1 MIAKTHRTL
10 SWVAMA
16 VISAGLFFVAAGS
29 LRAATSETDPAAAR
43 SALAELRKHDDL
55 SALFRTVAK
64 AVGPAVVEVRVTK
77 FVREPDMDDFMRR
90 FFGDDTP
97 FRFQFP
103 DQDEG
108 RNPGLRSRRPSP
120 QQPRQRQ
127 FGLGSGVIVDAEKGY
142 VLTNYHVV
150 GEADE
155 VEVVLHDG
163 RKFDAE
169 WVRSDMQTDLAI
181 VKIKPD
187 RLVQAPLGDSDK
199 AEVGDWVLAI
209 GAPRGLAQTVT
220 AGIISAKG
228 RNQVGSRQMYQSF
241 IQTDASINRGNSGGP
256 LVNMSGEVIGINNS
270 IASYSGGNEGIGFA
284 IPSNMAGKVMS
295 QLIDKGKVTR
305 GFLGVE
311 IRDIEDEGLADSFG
325 LPTRQGALVERVRP
339 DSPAAQAGLKEGDFI
354 VSVGGTA
361 VANSNELRNTV
372 ADLEVGKLVALEI
385 YRDKKKQSLDIKIG
399 SQPKDMATSE
409 EEGGPAAEVTAEK
422 FGLKV
427 ATLTEALAKENGYKD
442 AVKGVLIVEV
452 ETGSDAEEQEI
463 RPGMII
469 THVKDQEIA
478 TVEQFK
484 EATASD
490 EAAKGIRLRVQD
502 PNGVKRFVFLRPAKP
517 AKISQ

>member
-1 MIAKTHRTL
+1 MISKTHRTL
-10 SWVAMA
+10 SWVAMS
-16 VISAGLFFVAAGS
+16 VISAGLFFG
-29 LRAATSETDPAAAR
+29 ATSPLWGATAETNPAAAR
-43 SALAELRKHDDL
+43 SELAELRKHDDL
-55 SALFRTVAK
+55 SALFRAVAK
-64 AVGPAVVEVRVTK
+64 AVRPAVVEVRVTK
-77 FVREPDMDDFMRR
+77 FVREPDMEDFLRR
-90 FFGDDTP
+90 FFGDDMP
-97 FRFQFP
+97 FRFQLP

-108 RNPGLRSRRPSP
+108 RSPGLRRRPSP

-127 FGLGSGVIVDAEKGY
+127 FGLGSGVIVDAANGY
-142 VLTNYHVV
+142 ILTNYHVV

-155 VEVVLHDG
+155 VEVVLADG

-181 VKIKPD
+181 VKITPD
-187 RLVQAPLGDSDK
+187 RLTQAPLGDSDK

-228 RNQVGSRQMYQSF
+228 RSRIGSRQMYQSF
-241 IQTDASINRGNSGGP
+241 IQTDAAINRGNSGGP

-295 QLIDKGKVTR
+295 QLIDKGKVVR

-311 IRDIEDEGLADSFG
+311 IRDIEDDGLAESFG
-325 LPTRQGALVERVRP
+325 LPNRQGALVERVRP

-354 VSVGGTA
+354 VSVNGTV

-372 ADLEVGKLVALEI
+372 ADLEVGKAVSLEI
-385 YRDKKKQSLDIKIG
+385 YRDGKKQTLDIMIG
-399 SQPKDMATSE
+399 SQPKDMAWSE
-409 EEGGPAAEVTAEK
+409 EEGGSTAEVTAEK

-427 ATLTEALAKENGYKD
+427 ATLTEALAKESGYKD
-442 AVKGVLIVEV
+442 TVKGVLIVEV
-452 ETGSDAEEQEI
+452 EPGSDAEEQEI

-478 TVEQFK
+478 TAEQFK
-484 EATASD
+484 EATSSE
-490 EAAKGIRLRVQD
+490 EAAKGIRLRVRD
-502 PNGVKRFVFLRPAKP
+502 SNGVKRFAFLRPTKSAK
-517 AKISQ
+517 